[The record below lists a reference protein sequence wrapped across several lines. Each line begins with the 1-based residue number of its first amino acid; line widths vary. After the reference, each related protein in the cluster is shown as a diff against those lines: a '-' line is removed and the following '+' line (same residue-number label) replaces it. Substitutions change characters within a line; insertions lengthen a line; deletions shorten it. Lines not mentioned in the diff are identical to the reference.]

1 LNSVILATASRY
13 LLTLILM
20 FSVFMLLRGH
30 NEPGG
35 GFVGGLVA
43 AAAFALYFI
52 ANGLDAAR
60 SILRVDPLRAA
71 VLGLL
76 LSFLSTVPSLVS
88 GQPFMTALW
97 IDTGIAS
104 IGKVGTP
111 LLFDFGVYFLVL
123 GITLTIIFALAEE
136 ECSL

>member
-1 LNSVILATASRY
+1 
-13 LLTLILM
+13 
-20 FSVFMLLRGH
+20 
-30 NEPGG
+30 
-35 GFVGGLVA
+35 
-43 AAAFALYFI
+43 
-52 ANGLDAAR
+52 
-60 SILRVDPLRAA
+60 
-71 VLGLL
+71 
-76 LSFLSTVPSLVS
+76 
-88 GQPFMTALW
+88 MTALW

>member
-1 LNSVILATASRY
+1 MNSVILATASRY
-13 LLTLILM
+13 LLTLILI

-60 SILRVDPLRAA
+60 SILRIEPLRAA

-76 LSFLSTVPSLVS
+76 LSLLSTLPSLVS
-88 GQPFMTALW
+88 GKPFMTALW
-97 IDTGIAS
+97 IDTGIEA

-111 LLFDFGVYFLVL
+111 LLFDVGVYFLVL

-136 ECSL
+136 ECRV